1 MKRSPHHPPLSMMQR
16 GYSIVEWMI
25 VIFLT
30 LFLTAGLLTVF
41 VSSKR
46 ATDDSL
52 NSSER
57 LENGS
62 FALQLLSEDL
72 KQAYFFAQATGEN
85 KNLWDL
91 NGAIIANSADCLDDE
106 NSATF
111 PNSGNYRQLW
121 AATIPTSI
129 ANLKMDCIND
139 NDSNTTLIANSG
151 YIDIKRVKG
160 LAQVNNFR
168 DDRYYLDIN
177 PSGIS
182 VYQGDASA
190 LLDGS
195 VSPVWEYIRHVYY
208 LDEQDDI
215 PRLRRLSLEKNGMK
229 REDVLVEGIE
239 NMQFMFALD
248 KLIAS
253 ERDGSIHAFVGTS
266 QVTAN
271 DWNTGRVIGI
281 KILLLARSLKNTPGY
296 ENTDTYQLG
305 DFSFTAP
312 GDGYKRELVSHVLTF
327 QNSVVLVDD

>member
-1 MKRSPHHPPLSMMQR
+1 MKTFPYHPSFSMKQR

-41 VSSKR
+41 ISSKR

-62 FALQLLSEDL
+62 FALQLLTKDL

-85 KNLWDL
+85 KSLWDV
-91 NGAIIANSADCLDDE
+91 NGAIIANSADCLDDS
-106 NSATF
+106 NSGTF
-111 PNSGNYRQLW
+111 PSAGNYRQIW
-121 AATIPTSI
+121 ASTVPASI
-129 ANLKMDCIND
+129 ANLKMSCIND
-139 NDSNTTLIANSG
+139 DDSDTSLITNSG

-160 LAQVNNFR
+160 LAQVNNFE
-168 DDRYYLDIN
+168 DDRYYLDIT
-177 PSGIS
+177 PSGIT
-182 VYQGDASA
+182 VYQGNASA
-190 LLDGS
+190 LLNGT
-195 VSPVWEYIRHVYY
+195 VSPAWEYIRHVYY
-208 LDEQDDI
+208 LDKENDI
-215 PRLRRLSLEKNGMK
+215 PRLRRLNLQKNAMV
-229 REDVLVEGIE
+229 REEVLVEGIE

-248 KLIAS
+248 HLIAS
-253 ERDGSIHAFVGTS
+253 ERDGSVHAFVGTS

-281 KILLLARSLKNTPGY
+281 KILLLARSLRKTPGY
-296 ENTDTYQLG
+296 ENTDIYQLG
-305 DFSFTAP
+305 DLSFTAP
-312 GDGYKRELVSHVLTF
+312 GDAYKRELLSQVLIF